1 MAWGKDSKKVKSVET
16 MTIWH
21 LKSQTEIELSPDH
34 GEASHKRTAGRA
46 RF

>member
-1 MAWGKDSKKVKSVET
+1 MVWDRVSKQVKSVET

-34 GEASHKRTAGRA
+34 GGASHKQIARTA